1 MKRNKGEKGKN
12 SSRQDHVPSWRHFSQ
27 YTFLKLFI
35 CSCAGRNAEPTQS
48 KTFRRWSA
56 TCAKVLRYHISV
68 GGLMWAW
75 SWGGRRGR
83 CSWEWTSLSRTLAE
97 WAWGGGEALTWV
109 CSPSSMDRS
118 SAPCSVPARK
128 VPALWPLG
136 TLGGARPAWSV
147 GPDGEE
153 SGVPNLSGDERRYRE
168 DGEEGGG
175 TWGSRQEA
183 SRAEGAGTLPASASC
198 SPLPQVGVALAGW
211 A

>member
-68 GGLMWAW
+68 GGLMLAW

-136 TLGGARPAWSV
+136 TLGGARPA
-147 GPDGEE
+147 
-153 SGVPNLSGDERRYRE
+153 
-168 DGEEGGG
+168 
-175 TWGSRQEA
+175 
-183 SRAEGAGTLPASASC
+183 
-198 SPLPQVGVALAGW
+198 
-211 A
+211 